1 MTNNTQNTKTKII
14 YGVENII
21 DAELQFFSKTKRKID
36 TCMNYTRPPLAIL
49 IEPIKKAFLDAKSRD
64 VKLRY
69 LTEINNSN
77 ISYCKELIGI
87 VNELRHLDG
96 IKANSMISEIEYL
109 APLILYEE
117 GKVASQIIYS
127 DVKEIV
133 EQGQYIFDTL
143 WNRAIPAEQKINEI
157 EQGIEPEFF
166 QVINDREKA
175 NRILVD
181 LAKSVKKEAL
191 FLLPNDKAMIR
202 VDRLGIIDYL
212 INASQQKNAAV
223 IKIICL
229 LSEENSGVL
238 KKISEHAPNIKIL
251 NGKVS
256 PHGMFIVDNEKFFGA
271 EMIEPQA
278 ETFSEAIGFGLYS
291 NSRRSVESFKSFF
304 ELLWNE
310 RNLNEEL
317 KRADSMQKEF
327 INVAAHE
334 LRTPIQP
341 ILGLSEVLY
350 TKIKDIE
357 QRQLLEAITRNAK
370 RLQQLT
376 EDILDVSKIETQSLK
391 LKKEQFNLNDVISNS
406 IQDYT
411 KQIKKGSSISNLKLF
426 YKPTADNM
434 LSVVIEAD
442 KDRLAQVISN
452 LLSNAVKFT
461 KEGTI
466 FISTEKKDNHILV
479 SVKDTGKGIDPEI
492 LPRLFSKFVT
502 KSFEGTGLGLFISKS
517 IIEAHGGRI
526 WAENNSD
533 GKKGATIS
541 FSLPIT

>member
-1 MTNNTQNTKTKII
+1 
-14 YGVENII
+14 
-21 DAELQFFSKTKRKID
+21 
-36 TCMNYTRPPLAIL
+36 MNYTRPPLAIL

-96 IKANSMISEIEYL
+96 IKANYMISEIEYL

-202 VDRLGIIDYL
+202 VDKLGIIDYL

-278 ETFSEAIGFGLYS
+278 ETFSEAIGFGVYS
-291 NSRRSVESFKSFF
+291 NSRRSIESFKSFF

-317 KRADSMQKEF
+317 KRADNMQKEF

-357 QRQLLEAITRNAK
+357 QLQLLDAITRNAK

-411 KQIKKGSSISNLKLF
+411 KHIKKGSSNSNRK
-426 YKPTADNM
+426 
-434 LSVVIEAD
+434 
-442 KDRLAQVISN
+442 
-452 LLSNAVKFT
+452 
-461 KEGTI
+461 
-466 FISTEKKDNHILV
+466 
-479 SVKDTGKGIDPEI
+479 
-492 LPRLFSKFVT
+492 
-502 KSFEGTGLGLFISKS
+502 
-517 IIEAHGGRI
+517 
-526 WAENNSD
+526 
-533 GKKGATIS
+533 
-541 FSLPIT
+541 